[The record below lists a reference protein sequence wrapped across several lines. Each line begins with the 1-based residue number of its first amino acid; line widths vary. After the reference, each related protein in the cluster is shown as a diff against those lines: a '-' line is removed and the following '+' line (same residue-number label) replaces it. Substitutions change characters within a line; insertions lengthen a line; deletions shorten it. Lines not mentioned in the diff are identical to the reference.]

1 MGRDTRDFYLVAR
14 MGDPA
19 QACLLYRST
28 GVSKDLL
35 NRLAWLHNGA
45 ERYRRASMK
54 TTKKVAT
61 ITLII
66 LLGVIAYAL
75 FQTGRSMT
83 TLQVTPGSELSQA
96 VSAIDQTPLYTARRL
111 AQMPTSADE
120 LPLAQEALRLGD
132 REMDLTFAAAVSDA
146 QVHPAVLSAEAKQ
159 IQARLENAGKSLD
172 GDKARVAQLTAALAK
187 ATGAKENSLDDQLEQ
202 AKVQVELD
210 QDEVDNA
217 EQELTRAGGDA
228 QGRIEQLMK
237 EHEAASRIADT
248 TTVNTATPPDL
259 SGLVH
264 HYQQWSE
271 LHDKKLQLWQAK
283 QDSES
288 AAVTFTTKRDALE
301 SNIKT
306 QKQEVPG
313 ILGAGRTPREAS
325 ADLVNA
331 TKRRSAAVKAFT
343 NTDERIA
350 DQKHLAETYRKW
362 IDVVTARQR
371 TVIHKGLSGAAV
383 IVAIL
388 LIGIFFDS
396 WLKRLLNRVRL
407 DPRQADTLH
416 AVISTGLQIIA
427 LGLILLVTFGP
438 PSQLG
443 TILGLAGAG
452 LTVALKDFIVS
463 FLGWFV
469 LMGRNGI
476 RLGDWVEINGV
487 TGEVVELGMFHTV
500 LLETG
505 NWTDSGHPTGRR
517 VTFTNS
523 FAIEGHYFNFS
534 TSGQWLWD
542 ELTLVLASSQNP
554 YPIVEAIQKNVL
566 EATGESAG
574 QAEKEWQ
581 HAAHSR
587 NMRALSAAPA
597 INVKPVSGG
606 VEIAVR
612 YITRANERY
621 QLRSRLYQAAM
632 NLISKKDALE
642 PVSISEKQDSKPA

>member
-1 MGRDTRDFYLVAR
+1 
-14 MGDPA
+14 
-19 QACLLYRST
+19 
-28 GVSKDLL
+28 
-35 NRLAWLHNGA
+35 
-45 ERYRRASMK
+45 MK
-54 TTKKVAT
+54 TTKQVAT
-61 ITLII
+61 VTLII
-66 LLGVIAYAL
+66 LLGLIAYGL
-75 FQTGRSMT
+75 FRTGRSLTASQMT
-83 TLQVTPGSELSQA
+83 LGGEPAQA
-96 VSAIDQTPLYTARRL
+96 VHGSAIDQSALYNARQL
-111 AQMPTSADE
+111 TQMPTTADE

-132 REMDLTFAAAVSDA
+132 REMDLAFAAGVREA
-146 QVHPAVLSAEAKQ
+146 QEHPAVLSAEAKQ
-159 IQARLENAGKSLD
+159 SETRLQKAEKFLEA
-172 GDKARVAQLTAALAK
+172 DKARVAQLTSALSK
-187 ATGAKENSLDDQLEQ
+187 ATGVEANSLADQLEE

-217 EQELTRAGGDA
+217 KQELIIAGGNT
-228 QGRIEQLMK
+228 QGRIEQLMN
-237 EHEAASRIADT
+237 EHEAASHVADT
-248 TTVNTATPPDL
+248 TTVNTATPPDQR
-259 SGLVH
+259 GLVH
-264 HYQQWSE
+264 RYQQWSE
-271 LHDKKLQLWQAK
+271 LHDKKSQLWQAK
-283 QDSES
+283 QDAESS
-288 AAVTFTTKRDALE
+288 AAAFAEKRDALE

-306 QKQEVPG
+306 KTQVDPG
-313 ILGAGRTPREAS
+313 TPGAGRTLPAGGGSTSSSHEAS
-325 ADLVNA
+325 ADLVDA
-331 TKRRSAAVKAFT
+331 TKRRSAAVKALT
-343 NTDERIA
+343 NLEERIE
-350 DQKHLAETYRKW
+350 DQKNLAETYRKW
-362 IDVVTARQR
+362 LEVVAARQR
-371 TVIHKGLSGAAV
+371 VVIHRGLSGVAV
-383 IVAIL
+383 VVVIL

-396 WLKRLLNRVRL
+396 WLKRLLSKVRL

-416 AVISTGLQIIA
+416 AVISTGLQIIF
-427 LGLILLVTFGP
+427 LGLVLLVIFGP

-463 FLGWFV
+463 FFGWFV

-487 TGEVVELGMFHTV
+487 TGEVIELGMFHTV

-542 ELTLVLASSQNP
+542 ELRLVLASSQNP
-554 YPIVEAIQKNVL
+554 YPIVEAIQKTVL
-566 EATGESAG
+566 EATAESAG

-587 NMRALSAAPA
+587 SMRALSAAPA

-621 QLRSRLYQAAM
+621 QLRSKLYQAAM
-632 NLISKKDALE
+632 NLISKKDSLE
-642 PVSISEKQDSKPA
+642 PVSISEKQDPTSA

>member
-1 MGRDTRDFYLVAR
+1 M
-14 MGDPA
+14 
-19 QACLLYRST
+19 Q
-28 GVSKDLL
+28 
-35 NRLAWLHNGA
+35 
-45 ERYRRASMK
+45 
-54 TTKKVAT
+54 TTKTIAT

-66 LLGVIAYAL
+66 LLAVIAYGL
-75 FQTGRSMT
+75 FRTGRST
-83 TLQVTPGSELSQA
+83 TASQTTPGGEPSQA
-96 VSAIDQTPLYTARRL
+96 AHESVIDQTPLDTARRL
-111 AQMPTSADE
+111 VQMPTSGDE

-132 REMDLTFAAAVSDA
+132 REMDLAFAAAVSEA
-146 QVHPAVLSAEAKQ
+146 RMHPVVLTAEAKQ
-159 IQARLENAGKSLD
+159 IQARLQNAEKSLD
-172 GDKARVAQLTAALAK
+172 GDNVRVAQLTAASAK
-187 ATGAKENSLDDQLEQ
+187 AAGSKKDRLGEQLAQ
-202 AKVQVELD
+202 AKVQAELD

-217 EQELTRAGGDA
+217 KQELTRAGGDA

-237 EHEAASRIADT
+237 EHEDASRIADT
-248 TTVNTATPPDL
+248 TTVKTATPPDL
-259 SGLVH
+259 SGLIH

-271 LHDKKLQLWQAK
+271 LHDKKVQLRQAK

-288 AAVTFTTKRDALE
+288 AAITFTTKRDALE
-301 SNIKT
+301 SKVKT
-306 QKQEVPG
+306 QKQEVPVTIG
-313 ILGAGRTPREAS
+313 GGLTAPTGPNSTSSTREAS
-325 ADLVNA
+325 ADVVAA
-331 TKRRSAAVKAFT
+331 TKRRSAAVKALT
-343 NTDERIA
+343 NADERIE

-371 TVIHKGLSGAAV
+371 TVIHSGLAGTAV

-396 WLKRLLNRVRL
+396 WLKRLLNKVRL
-407 DPRQADTLH
+407 DSRQADTLH

-427 LGLILLVTFGP
+427 LGLILLVIFGP

-469 LMGRNGI
+469 LMGKNGI

-542 ELTLVLASSQNP
+542 ELTLALASSQNP
-554 YPIVEAIQKNVL
+554 YPIVEAIQKTVL
-566 EATGESAG
+566 EATAESAG

-612 YITRANERY
+612 YITRAGERY
-621 QLRSRLYQAAM
+621 QLRSKLYQAAM
-632 NLISKKDALE
+632 NLISKKDAQE
-642 PVSISEKQDSKPA
+642 PVAISEKQDPRPAS

>member
-1 MGRDTRDFYLVAR
+1 M
-14 MGDPA
+14 PINK
-19 QACLLYRST
+19 
-28 GVSKDLL
+28 SK
-35 NRLAWLHNGA
+35 
-45 ERYRRASMK
+45 K
-54 TTKKVAT
+54 IAT
-61 ITLII
+61 IMLTI
-66 LLGVIAYAL
+66 LLGTIAYGL
-75 FQTGRSMT
+75 FRTGRSIT
-83 TLQVTPGSELSQA
+83 TSQITPGGERSETAHGS
-96 VSAIDQTPLYTARRL
+96 VIDQTPLYTARRL
-111 AQMPTSADE
+111 AQMLTSGDE

-132 REMDLTFAAAVSDA
+132 REMDLAFAAAVSEA
-146 QVHPAVLSAEAKQ
+146 QVHPTALSAGAKQ
-159 IQARLENAGKSLD
+159 IEAKLQKAKTSLD
-172 GDKARVAQLTAALAK
+172 RDKERVTQLTAALAK
-187 ATGAKENSLDDQLEQ
+187 ATAAKQDSLEDQLEQ

-217 EQELTRAGGDA
+217 KQELTLAGGDA
-228 QGRIEQLMK
+228 QDRIEQLMK
-237 EHEAASRIADT
+237 EHDAASLVADT

-259 SGLVH
+259 GGLVH
-264 HYQQWSE
+264 RYQQWSE
-271 LHDKKLQLWQAK
+271 LHDKKMQLWRAK

-288 AAVTFTTKRDALE
+288 AAVAFTTKRDGLE

-313 ILGAGRTPREAS
+313 TPRGGPTPPAGANSTGSTREPS

-331 TKRRSAAVKAFT
+331 VKRRSAAVKALT
-343 NTDERIA
+343 NSDERIE
-350 DQKHLAETYRKW
+350 DQKQLAETYRKW
-362 IDVVTARQR
+362 IEVVTARQR
-371 TVIHKGLSGAAV
+371 TVIHRGLLGAAV
-383 IVAIL
+383 ILAIL

-396 WLKRLLNRVRL
+396 WLKRLLNKVKL
-407 DPRQADTLH
+407 DPRQADTLQ
-416 AVISTGLQIIA
+416 AVISAGLQIIA
-427 LGLILLVTFGP
+427 LGLILLVIFGP
-438 PSQLG
+438 PSQLA

-476 RLGDWVEINGV
+476 RLGDWVEINAV

-554 YPIVEAIQKNVL
+554 YPIVEAIQKTVL
-566 EATGESAG
+566 EATAESTG

-581 HAAHSR
+581 NAAHSR

-612 YITRANERY
+612 FITRASERY
-621 QLRSRLYQAAM
+621 KLRSKLYQTAM
-632 NLISKKDALE
+632 SSISKRDEQEPASVSVSEKSDPKLPE
-642 PVSISEKQDSKPA
+642 PVLLKTPLPHRNRS

>member
-1 MGRDTRDFYLVAR
+1 
-14 MGDPA
+14 
-19 QACLLYRST
+19 
-28 GVSKDLL
+28 
-35 NRLAWLHNGA
+35 
-45 ERYRRASMK
+45 MK
-54 TTKKVAT
+54 TTKQIAT
-61 ITLII
+61 ITLIT
-66 LLGVIAYAL
+66 LLAIIAYGL
-75 FQTGRSMT
+75 FRTGMST
-83 TLQVTPGSELSQA
+83 TTSQLA
-96 VSAIDQTPLYTARRL
+96 VGGANAAQGSAIDQTPLHTAQRL
-111 AQMPTSADE
+111 AQMSTSADE

-132 REMDLTFAAAVSDA
+132 REMDLAFAAGVREV
-146 QVHPAVLSAEAKQ
+146 QEHPASLTAEAKESQ
-159 IQARLENAGKSLD
+159 TRLQDAENSLD
-172 GDKARVAQLTAALAK
+172 LDNARVARLSAALAK
-187 ATGAKENSLDDQLEQ
+187 ATGAKADSLDDQLQQ

-217 EQELTRAGGDA
+217 KQELVLAGGDT
-228 QGRIEQLMK
+228 QGRIEELMK
-237 EHEAASRIADT
+237 DHEAASRIADS
-248 TTVNTATPPDL
+248 TTVNTATLPEVH
-259 SGLVH
+259 GVVH
-264 HYQQWSE
+264 HYFQWSQ
-271 LHDKKLQLWQAK
+271 LHDKTLELRQSR

-288 AAVTFTTKRDALE
+288 AAVAFTTKRDALE
-301 SNIKT
+301 SKIKT
-306 QKQEVPG
+306 QKQE
-313 ILGAGRTPREAS
+313 GAGTLGTGPAPTSGTNSTAS
-325 ADLVNA
+325 SSTSSELVGA
-331 TKRRSAAVKAFT
+331 AKRRSAIVKELT
-343 NTDERIA
+343 NLNERVE
-350 DQKHLAETYRKW
+350 DQKQLAETYRKW
-362 IDVVTARQR
+362 SEVVATRKQ
-371 TVIHKGLSGAAV
+371 TVIHSGLLGAAV

-388 LIGIFFDS
+388 LIGIFFES
-396 WLKRLLNRVRL
+396 WLKRLLSKVKL

-416 AVISTGLQIIA
+416 AVIRTGMQIVS
-427 LGLILLVTFGP
+427 LGLILLVIFGP

-443 TILGLAGAG
+443 TFLGLAGAG

-463 FLGWFV
+463 FVGWFV

-542 ELTLVLASSQNP
+542 ELTLVLGSSQNP
-554 YPIVEAIQKNVL
+554 YPIVEAIQKTVL
-566 EATGESAG
+566 EATAESAG

-587 NMRALSAAPA
+587 DMSALSAAPA

-621 QLRSRLYQAAM
+621 QLRSKLYQAAM
-632 NLISKKDALE
+632 NLISKKNGEE
-642 PVSISEKQDSKPA
+642 PVSISEKQDPKPA

>member
-1 MGRDTRDFYLVAR
+1 MD
-14 MGDPA
+14 
-19 QACLLYRST
+19 
-28 GVSKDLL
+28 
-35 NRLAWLHNGA
+35 
-45 ERYRRASMK
+45 K
-54 TTKKVAT
+54 TKRIAT
-61 ITLII
+61 ITLTI
-66 LLGVIAYAL
+66 LLGVIAYGL
-75 FQTGRSMT
+75 FRTGRLMT
-83 TLQVTPGSELSQA
+83 TSQMTSEGELPQA
-96 VSAIDQTPLYTARRL
+96 ANWSAIDQTPLYTARRL
-111 AQMPTSADE
+111 SQMPTGGDE
-120 LPLAQEALRLGD
+120 SPLAQEALRLGD
-132 REMDLTFAAAVSDA
+132 REMDLAFAAAVSEA

-159 IQARLENAGKSLD
+159 IQARLQKAEKTLD
-172 GDKARVAQLTAALAK
+172 GDKARVGQVTTALAK
-187 ATGAKENSLDDQLEQ
+187 ASGAKQDSLDDQLAQ
-202 AKVQVELD
+202 AKAQVELD

-217 EQELTRAGGDA
+217 KQELTRSGGDA
-228 QGRIEQLMK
+228 QDRIEQLMK
-237 EHEAASRIADT
+237 EHEAASRIADS
-248 TTVNTATPPDL
+248 TTVNTATPPDR

-271 LHDKKLQLWQAK
+271 LHDKKLLLWRAK
-283 QDSES
+283 QDAES
-288 AAVTFTTKRDALE
+288 AAITFTTKRDALE
-301 SNIKT
+301 SSIKKP
-306 QKQEVPG
+306 KQEVPETLRG
-313 ILGAGRTPREAS
+313 GPTPPAGGNSTGSTREAS
-325 ADLVNA
+325 DDLVNA
-331 TKRRSAAVKAFT
+331 AKRRSAAVKALT
-343 NTDERIA
+343 NSDERIA
-350 DQKHLAETYRKW
+350 DQKQLAETYRKW
-362 IDVVTARQR
+362 IEAVTARQR
-371 TVIHKGLSGAAV
+371 TVIHRGLLGVAV
-383 IVAIL
+383 ILAIL

-396 WLKRLLNRVRL
+396 WLKRLLNQVRL

-416 AVISTGLQIIA
+416 AVISTGLQIVA
-427 LGLILLVTFGP
+427 LGLILMVIFGP

-476 RLGDWVEINGV
+476 RLGDWVEINEV

-523 FAIEGHYFNFS
+523 FAIEGHYFDFS

-554 YPIVEAIQKNVL
+554 YPLVEAIQKTVL
-566 EATGESAG
+566 EATAESVG

-581 HAAHSR
+581 EAAHSR

-612 YITRANERY
+612 YITRASERY
-621 QLRSRLYQAAM
+621 QLRSKLYQAAM
-632 NLISKKDALE
+632 NLISKKDVQE
-642 PVSISEKQDSKPA
+642 PVAISEKPDPKPA

>member
-1 MGRDTRDFYLVAR
+1 
-14 MGDPA
+14 
-19 QACLLYRST
+19 
-28 GVSKDLL
+28 
-35 NRLAWLHNGA
+35 
-45 ERYRRASMK
+45 
-54 TTKKVAT
+54 
-61 ITLII
+61 
-66 LLGVIAYAL
+66 
-75 FQTGRSMT
+75 
-83 TLQVTPGSELSQA
+83 
-96 VSAIDQTPLYTARRL
+96 
-111 AQMPTSADE
+111 MPTSADE
-120 LPLAQEALRLGD
+120 LPFAQEALRLGD
-132 REMDLTFAAAVSDA
+132 REMDLAFAAAVREA
-146 QVHPAVLSAEAKQ
+146 QEHPAVLSAEAKQ
-159 IQARLENAGKSLD
+159 SQARLQNAEKSLE
-172 GDKARVAQLTAALAK
+172 GDNARVAQLTSALAK
-187 ATGAKENSLDDQLEQ
+187 ATGANASSLADQLEQ

-217 EQELTRAGGDA
+217 KQELSLAGGDA

-237 EHEAASRIADT
+237 EHEAASRVADT

-264 HYQQWSE
+264 QYQQWSQ
-271 LHDKKLQLWQAK
+271 LHDKNLQLWRAK
-283 QDSES
+283 QDAES
-288 AAVTFTTKRDALE
+288 SAVTFTTKRDALAPK
-301 SNIKT
+301 IATKT
-306 QKQEVPG
+306 PEDPG
-313 ILGAGRTPREAS
+313 TIGGEGTTPAAADSAGSTRGAST
-325 ADLVNA
+325 DLVNA
-331 TKRRSAAVKAFT
+331 TKRRSAAVKALT
-343 NTDERIA
+343 NFEERIE
-350 DQKHLAETYRKW
+350 DQKSLAGTYGKW
-362 IDVVTARQR
+362 REVVIARQR
-371 TVIHKGLSGAAV
+371 SAIHRGLSGAAV
-383 IVAIL
+383 VVTIL

-396 WLKRLLNRVRL
+396 WLKRLLDRVRL

-416 AVISTGLQIIA
+416 AVISAGLQIIA
-427 LGLILLVTFGP
+427 LGLVLLVIFGP

-463 FLGWFV
+463 FFGWFV

-554 YPIVEAIQKNVL
+554 YPIVEAIQKTVL
-566 EATGESAG
+566 EATADSAG

-621 QLRSRLYQAAM
+621 QLRSKLYQAAM
-632 NLISKKDALE
+632 SLISKKDTQE
-642 PVSISEKQDSKPA
+642 STSISEKQEPKPA

>member
-1 MGRDTRDFYLVAR
+1 M
-14 MGDPA
+14 
-19 QACLLYRST
+19 
-28 GVSKDLL
+28 
-35 NRLAWLHNGA
+35 
-45 ERYRRASMK
+45 E
-54 TTKKVAT
+54 TTKKIAT

-66 LLGVIAYAL
+66 LLAVIAYGL
-75 FQTGRSMT
+75 FRTGRST
-83 TLQVTPGSELSQA
+83 TASQTTPGGASSQA
-96 VSAIDQTPLYTARRL
+96 HESVINQTPLDTARRL
-111 AQMPTSADE
+111 VQMPTSADE

-132 REMDLTFAAAVSDA
+132 REMDLAFAAAVA
-146 QVHPAVLSAEAKQ
+146 EARMHPVVLSAEAKQ
-159 IQARLENAGKSLD
+159 IQARLQNAEKSLD
-172 GDKARVAQLTAALAK
+172 GDNARIAQLTAALAK
-187 ATGAKENSLDDQLEQ
+187 ATGAKQDSLGEQLAQ
-202 AKVQVELD
+202 AKVQAELD

-217 EQELTRAGGDA
+217 KQELARAGGDA

-237 EHEAASRIADT
+237 EHEDASRIADT
-248 TTVNTATPPDL
+248 TTVKSATPPDV
-259 SGLVH
+259 SGLIH

-271 LHDKKLQLWQAK
+271 LHDKKVQLRQAK

-288 AAVTFTTKRDALE
+288 AAITFTTKHDALE
-301 SNIKT
+301 SNVNT
-306 QKQEVPG
+306 QKQEVPVRIG
-313 ILGAGRTPREAS
+313 GGPTAPTGPNSTGSTPEAAS
-325 ADLVNA
+325 ADVVAA
-331 TKRRSAAVKAFT
+331 TKRRSAAVKALT
-343 NTDERIA
+343 NADERIE
-350 DQKHLAETYRKW
+350 DEKHLAETYRKW

-371 TVIHKGLSGAAV
+371 TVIHSGLAGSAV

-396 WLKRLLNRVRL
+396 WLKRLLNKVRL
-407 DPRQADTLH
+407 DSRQADTLH

-427 LGLILLVTFGP
+427 LGLILLVILGP

-463 FLGWFV
+463 FFGWFV
-469 LMGRNGI
+469 LMGKNGI

-523 FAIEGHYFNFS
+523 FAIEGHYFNFF

-542 ELTLVLASSQNP
+542 ELTLALAASQNP
-554 YPIVEAIQKNVL
+554 YPIVEAIQKTVL
-566 EATGESAG
+566 EATAESAG

-597 INVKPVSGG
+597 INVKPVSG
-606 VEIAVR
+606 
-612 YITRANERY
+612 
-621 QLRSRLYQAAM
+621 
-632 NLISKKDALE
+632 LIC
-642 PVSISEKQDSKPA
+642 VSIASNSRDPVIFRCEGVFSHPIHLGEILSSRKLRLDNFKQPVRTACQHEPAEPSFHRAWQCRTLAPSWHAPVCPAPIWWD